1 MNKTLL
7 FCPIT
12 RLIFRNPVIASDG
25 QTYELFALKKC
36 METSHKSPLT
46 NLPINKECYPAYI
59 VKHFVEEL
67 LTMHPELKEE
77 QYKEEFDEDIFYK
90 FVAKKQYDEIDK
102 YCKKYLPKLSSLFGK
117 GRVAL
122 FPVREGP
129 PWDFTIIRKP
139 FVRKK

>member
-1 MNKTLL
+1 MK
-7 FCPIT
+7 ID
-12 RLIFRNPVIASDG
+12 I
-25 QTYELFALKKC
+25 
-36 METSHKSPLT
+36 ME
-46 NLPINKECYPAYI
+46 IKEGDVVMIQHCIDSRPS
-59 VKHFVEEL
+59 
-67 LTMHPELKEE
+67 
-77 QYKEEFDEDIFYK
+77 
-90 FVAKKQYDEIDK
+90 DEIDK